1 MHHHWI
7 GLTVAQVLALC
18 GASYS
23 EVQMVDE
30 PPGKLRGVEFVCQEE
45 GKRRRVLL
53 EIEYHPGLFSSE
65 RSWDSAVVLDQ
76 TVMEVR
82 DSAGIEE

>member
-1 MHHHWI
+1 MHNWI

-18 GASYS
+18 GTGYS
-23 EVQMVDE
+23 DIQMVDE

-45 GKRRRVLL
+45 GKPRRVLL

-65 RSWDSAVVLDQ
+65 RSWDSALVRDQKVVG
-76 TVMEVR
+76 VR
-82 DSAGIEE
+82 DSAEVEE

>member
-1 MHHHWI
+1 MHHWI

-23 EVQMVDE
+23 EIQMVDE

-45 GKRRRVLL
+45 GQPRRVLL

-65 RSWDSAVVLDQ
+65 RSWDSTLVRDQKVVG
-76 TVMEVR
+76 VR
-82 DSAGIEE
+82 DSGEAEE

>member
-1 MHHHWI
+1 MHNWI

-23 EVQMVDE
+23 EIQMVDE

-45 GKRRRVLL
+45 GEPRRVLL
-53 EIEYHPGLFSSE
+53 EIEYHSGLFSLE
-65 RSWDSAVVLDQ
+65 RSWDSAVVQDQ
-76 TVMEVR
+76 KVVGVR
-82 DSAGIEE
+82 DSAEIEE